1 LTIARLL
8 RLLLLF
14 VPASLYLGFT
24 HARPALVFVTS
35 CLAVVPLAGLMGE
48 ATETIARRTGA
59 GLGGL
64 LNATFGNAAELI
76 IALVALKEGQPEIV
90 KASLTGS
97 IIGNLLVV
105 LGFAMLCGGLR
116 HKELR
121 FARVAAESGSGT
133 MILRAGGR

>member
-24 HARPALVFVTS
+24 HARPATRVRGPPAS
-35 CLAVVPLAGLMGE
+35 PWCPWAGLMGE

-64 LNATFGNAAELI
+64 LNATF
-76 IALVALKEGQPEIV
+76 VTPR
-90 KASLTGS
+90 S
-97 IIGNLLVV
+97 
-105 LGFAMLCGGLR
+105 
-116 HKELR
+116 
-121 FARVAAESGSGT
+121 
-133 MILRAGGR
+133 